1 MLPSVPIASSAGIND
16 DNSLKHWTYLMR
28 VIPLELDNDCNW
40 MLIGNRKTSLP
51 LTNQI
56 IDRRI
61 PATAKL

>member
-1 MLPSVPIASSAGIND
+1 
-16 DNSLKHWTYLMR
+16 MR
-28 VIPLELDNDCNW
+28 VFPMELDNDCNW
-40 MLIGNRKTSLP
+40 ILIGYRKTSLL